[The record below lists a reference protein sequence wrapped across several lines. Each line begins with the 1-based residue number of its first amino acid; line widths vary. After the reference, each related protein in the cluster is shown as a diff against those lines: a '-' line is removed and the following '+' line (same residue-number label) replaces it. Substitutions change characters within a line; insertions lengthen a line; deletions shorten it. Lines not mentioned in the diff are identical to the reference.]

1 MRPGHRR
8 VWAAIGVAAVS
19 ATPVRAAV
27 ERAIAVQGP
36 GRVVVTL
43 DRDVYERARAD
54 LGDLRVRDGA
64 GAEVPFLLERV
75 AEAPVRQTR
84 QPAIRNRA
92 FTRGQQVQ
100 ATLDFGV
107 PTLKSEITLSLSG
120 DNFRRRVK
128 VEGRAPRDLQWA
140 TLTDSAYVF
149 AVPGPLP
156 ARYETV
162 PLPEDNFALL
172 RVTVFNGPDDPPRI
186 EILDA
191 STCPAE
197 RRRPREVTLSPRMTR
212 TEDAPRHE
220 TIVTLDLGARRQ
232 PFRAIRLD
240 VADASFFRGVAVE
253 ARIDPSPGV
262 DGQAGQPLAWQYLGE
277 APIYR
282 YEELGALRESLRLDI
297 GGRERVLRLR
307 IRNRDDRPLSV
318 RGATVLVPVERLA
331 FEARPGAQ
339 YVLRYGEPAT
349 APPAYDLARTAGD
362 PSLFAARALE
372 AELLSPRPV
381 PSPPPSPAPW
391 TERNPALL
399 WTGLVPWWR
408 GWARSPGAHSRRP
421 AERWY
426 DRSSCARGARS
437 WPWPS
442 WSFPARGPSPVP
454 PSLASRCPR
463 AGCCRPK

>member
-1 MRPGHRR
+1 MRRVRHR

-19 ATPVRAAV
+19 ATPLRAAV
-27 ERAIAVQGP
+27 ERVIAVQGP

-43 DRDVYERARAD
+43 DRDVYENARAD

-64 GAEVPFLLERV
+64 GAEVPYLLERV
-75 AEAPVRQTR
+75 AEAPVRPTR
-84 QPAIRNRA
+84 QPAIHNRV

-107 PTLKSEITLSLSG
+107 PTLKSEVTLNLSG

-128 VEGRAPRDLQWA
+128 VEGRAPHDLQWA

-162 PLPEDNFALL
+162 PLPENNFPLL

-197 RRRPREVTLSPRMTR
+197 RRRPRETALVPRRTR
-212 TEDAPRHE
+212 AEDAAAHE
-220 TIVTLDLGARRQ
+220 TILTLDLGARRQ

-240 VADASFFRGVAVE
+240 VADESFFRGVAVE
-253 ARIDPSPGV
+253 ARIDPPPGV
-262 DGQAGQPLAWQYLGE
+262 DGEPGRPLAWHYLGE

-282 YEELGALRESLRLDI
+282 YRELGVRRESLRLDI

-307 IRNRDDRPLSV
+307 IRNRDDRPLSI

-372 AELLSPRPV
+372 AELRSPRPV
-381 PSPPPSPAPW
+381 PSPAPSPAPW

-399 WTGLVPWWR
+399 WTGLVAVVAGLGAVTWR
-408 GWARSPGAHSRRP
+408 ALKA
-421 AERWY
+421 A
-426 DRSSCARGARS
+426 A
-437 WPWPS
+437 
-442 WSFPARGPSPVP
+442 
-454 PSLASRCPR
+454 
-463 AGCCRPK
+463 